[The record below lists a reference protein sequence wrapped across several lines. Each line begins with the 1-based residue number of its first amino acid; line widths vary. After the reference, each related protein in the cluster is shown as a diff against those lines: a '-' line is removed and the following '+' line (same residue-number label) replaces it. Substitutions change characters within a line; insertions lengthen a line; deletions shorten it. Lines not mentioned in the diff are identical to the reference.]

1 MPTFQLDECEIPF
14 EPGDTI
20 IRAAHRA
27 GIDIPHY
34 CWHPGLSVAANCR
47 MCLVELLPPPGRK
60 AMMLDVLR
68 WDAATGQY
76 VKEQK
81 PKLVPA
87 CQQPVSAGMQ
97 VLSQSSD
104 HVTRARGAVQELLL
118 LNHPVDC
125 PICDQ
130 AGECRL
136 QDYWLSQGSTKKRM
150 LDEPV
155 HKPKAVVFG
164 PHIVYD
170 AERCIVCTRCVRV
183 CEEVAKD
190 PVLTV
195 SQRGNLNEIAVAPG
209 RQLDH
214 NYSLMTEVV
223 CPVGALT
230 SKEFRFKARV
240 WFLRSVRSVC
250 VGCATGC
257 NSFTD
262 FDPRDSRV
270 HRYRPRENPEVNKH
284 WMCDAGMLDYARIH
298 EGRIV
303 EPLLDG
309 EPVPRRAGLE
319 KAVELLREARPGR
332 LAVVL
337 GAEYS
342 QEDNGALLALGRS
355 LNCNAYFESGR
366 PAGASDAVLMHAD
379 KNPNSAGVQ
388 RLLGSELQPIEKL
401 ISGLQSGQLTHVL
414 ALGASL
420 KEPQVAEKLGQLPA
434 HVRVV
439 LCTHEGAL
447 IRGARIVLPASS
459 WAEAE
464 GTFVNVAGLSQV
476 SEQAITPQGL
486 SLPGW
491 KWISHLAKSLGFEL
505 QLASADDARAVIEQ
519 NSAASTAGYAAR
531 TESQP

>member
-1 MPTFQLDECEIPF
+1 
-14 EPGDTI
+14 
-20 IRAAHRA
+20 
-27 GIDIPHY
+27 
-34 CWHPGLSVAANCR
+34 
-47 MCLVELLPPPGRK
+47 MCLVELMPPPGRQ

-68 WDAATGQY
+68 WDEQSQQY

-87 CQQPVSAGMQ
+87 CQQTVSAGMQ
-97 VLSQSSD
+97 VRSQSSD
-104 HVTRARGAVQELLL
+104 HVTRARAAVQEMLL

-183 CEEVAKD
+183 CEELAKD
-190 PVLTV
+190 PVLSV
-195 SQRGNLNEIAVAPG
+195 AQRGNLNEITVSPG

-230 SKEFRFKARV
+230 SHEFRFKARV
-240 WFLRSVRSVC
+240 WFLRSVSSVC

-262 FDPRDSRV
+262 YDPRESRV
-270 HRYRPRENPEVNKH
+270 YHYRPRENPNVNKH
-284 WMCDAGMLDYARIH
+284 WMCDSGMLDYRRIH
-298 EGRIV
+298 EGRIL
-303 EPLLDG
+303 EARIGG

-319 KAVELLREARPGR
+319 KATDLLRGVRGSK
-332 LAVVL
+332 LLIVL
-337 GAEYS
+337 GAQFS
-342 QEDNGALLALGRS
+342 QEDNAALLALGKK
-355 LNCNAYFESGR
+355 LNCSAYFESGQ
-366 PAGASDAVLMHAD
+366 PGGASDDILMHAD
-379 KNPNSAGVQ
+379 KNPNSTGI
-388 RLLGSELQPIEKL
+388 RKLLGPTLQTAEQL
-401 ISGLQSGQLTHVL
+401 LDGLRSGQLTHVL
-414 ALGASL
+414 SLGATFKDSAIADECGKLSSL
-420 KEPQVAEKLGQLPA
+420 VQVVMTSHDGTLVAGAK
-434 HVRVV
+434 VV
-439 LCTHEGAL
+439 LPVC
-447 IRGARIVLPASS
+447 S
-459 WAEAE
+459 WAEAD
-464 GTFVNVAGLSQV
+464 GTFVNAAGLAQV
-476 SEQAITPQGL
+476 SEQAIMPLGQA
-486 SLPGW
+486 LPGW
-491 KWISHLAKSLGFEL
+491 KWVSHLASSLGHEL
-505 QLASADDARAVIEQ
+505 GLASLDDARRLVEAPTGT
-519 NSAASTAGYAAR
+519 NRTAGAVQ

>member
-1 MPTFQLDECEIPF
+1 
-14 EPGDTI
+14 
-20 IRAAHRA
+20 
-27 GIDIPHY
+27 
-34 CWHPGLSVAANCR
+34 
-47 MCLVELLPPPGRK
+47 
-60 AMMLDVLR
+60 MMLDVLR

-87 CQQPVSAGMQ
+87 CQQPVNPGMQ

-104 HVTRARGAVQELLL
+104 HVARARASVQEMLL

-150 LDEPV
+150 LDEPI

-195 SQRGNLNEIAVAPG
+195 AQRGNLNEIAVAPG

-262 FDPRDSRV
+262 YDPRDSHV
-270 HRYRPRENPEVNKH
+270 HRYRPRENAQVNKH
-284 WMCDAGMLDYARIH
+284 WMCDAGMLDYSRIH
-298 EGRIV
+298 EGRIL
-303 EPLLDG
+303 EPQLEG

-379 KNPNSAGVQ
+379 KNPNSAGV
-388 RLLGSELQPIEKL
+388 RGLLGSELQTINKL
-401 ISGLQSGQLTHVL
+401 ISALDSGQLTHVL
-414 ALGASL
+414 ALGASI
-420 KEPQVAEKLGQLPA
+420 KEPQIDEKLAKLPA
-434 HVRVV
+434 HVRIV
-439 LCTHEGAL
+439 LATHDGPL
-447 IRGARIVLPASS
+447 IRGARLVLPVSS

-464 GTFVNVAGLSQV
+464 GTFVNAAGLSQV
-476 SEQAITPQGL
+476 SQQAIPPQGL
-486 SLPGW
+486 SLPAW
-491 KWISHLAKSLGFEL
+491 KWVSHLAKALGYEL
-505 QLASADDARAVIEQ
+505 PLTSTDDARALIEQ
-519 NSAASTAGYAAR
+519 NPGASTAGYAAR
-531 TESQP
+531 TELQP

>member
-1 MPTFQLDECEIPF
+1 MSTFQLDNSKIPF

-27 GIDIPHY
+27 GIEVPHY

-47 MCLVELLPPPGRK
+47 MCLVELLPAPGRK
-60 AMMLDVLR
+60 AMTLDVLR
-68 WDAATGQY
+68 WDAETQQY

-87 CQQPVSAGMQ
+87 CQQPVSEGMQ
-97 VLSQSSD
+97 VRSESSD
-104 HVTRARGAVQELLL
+104 HVARARAAVQEMLL

-136 QDYWLSQGSTKKRM
+136 QDYWLSQGSTPKRM
-150 LDEPV
+150 RDEPI

-183 CEEVAKD
+183 CEELAQD
-190 PVLTV
+190 PVLSV
-195 SQRGNLNEIAVAPG
+195 SQRGNLNEITVAPG

-230 SKEFRFKARV
+230 SREFRFKARV

-257 NSFTD
+257 NSYTD
-262 FDPRDSRV
+262 YDPRQSRV
-270 HRYRPRENPEVNKH
+270 YRYRPRENPAVNKH
-284 WMCDAGMLDYARIH
+284 WMCDSGMLDYSRIH
-298 EGRIV
+298 EGRIL
-303 EPLLDG
+303 EPRLAG
-309 EPVPRRAGLE
+309 EPVPRRTALE
-319 KAVELLREARPGR
+319 KAADLLRNVPAGK
-332 LAVVL
+332 LAIFL
-337 GAEYS
+337 GAEFS
-342 QEDNGALLALGRS
+342 QEDNSALLALGRE
-355 LNCNAYFESGR
+355 LKCTQYFESGR
-366 PAGASDAVLMHAD
+366 SPGASDNILMHAD
-379 KNPNSAGVQ
+379 KNPNSAGV
-388 RLLGSELQPIEKL
+388 RKLLGTDLQPVEL
-401 ISGLQSGQLTHVL
+401 LMSGLNSGHLTHVL

-420 KEPQVAEKLGQLPA
+420 KDSQHTEQWGQLA
-434 HVRVV
+434 GHVRIILASHEGPLIAGANVV
-439 LCTHEGAL
+439 LPVCT
-447 IRGARIVLPASS
+447 
-459 WAEAE
+459 WAETEA
-464 GTFVNVAGLSQV
+464 TYVNAKGMAQV
-476 SEQAITPQGL
+476 TEQAILPQGL

-491 KWISHLAKSLGFEL
+491 KWVSHLAQALGL
-505 QLASADDARAVIEQ
+505 KTKLNSADDARAAIERQ
-519 NSAASTAGYAAR
+519 RAPSSTSNAAQ